1 MGMFNRR
8 SALLGLGSTL
18 VVGCAAGRRS
28 LEPTSPSVGST
39 PSLAR
44 LAAEKGIKFGST
56 AGAGPA
62 NSGSF
67 RNPEYVRLLKSDCAI
82 IVPEN
87 EMKWQAI
94 RPSIDAFDFRRLDE
108 MLSFAEA
115 NGLETRGHTLLW
127 HRPEWMPAW
136 LEANDFGIRPATA
149 AADILTRHVNTVAE
163 RYRGR
168 MRSFDVVNE
177 AVLHD
182 SSLATTAISRAFG
195 DTLGL
200 LDLAFHT
207 ARNALP
213 EAELVYN
220 DYMSWEPGN
229 EGHRAGVLRLLE
241 GFKARGVPVDTLGIQ
256 SHIRIDSL
264 DGQTGLPAKQER
276 EWRQFLDAV
285 TAMGYDIAIT
295 EFDVNDQ
302 TAPAGIT
309 ARDQMVADFA
319 KAYLDI
325 MFGFPQL
332 KTALLWGMQDRYSW
346 LQSFKPL
353 RADGLPKRPCP
364 YDDNGQAKPLYAAIA
379 AALQSA
385 PKR

>member
-18 VVGCAAGRRS
+18 VAGCAARRGS
-28 LEPTSPSVGST
+28 PEPTPPSVAST

-44 LAAEKGIKFGST
+44 LAADKGIKFGST
-56 AGAGPA
+56 VGAGPA

-67 RNPEYVRLLKSDCAI
+67 RNLDYVRLLKADCAI

-94 RPSIDAFDFRRLDE
+94 RPSAETFDFGRFDE
-108 MLSFAEA
+108 MLSFAGA
-115 NGLETRGHTLLW
+115 SGLETRGHTLLW

-136 LEANDFGIRPATA
+136 LEAYDFGTRPATA

-163 RYRGR
+163 RYRGS
-168 MRSFDVVNE
+168 MSSFDVVNE

-182 SSLATTAISRAFG
+182 SSLATTALSRAFG

-200 LDLAFHT
+200 LDLAFHS
-207 ARNALP
+207 ARKALP
-213 EAELVYN
+213 DAELVYN

-264 DGQTGLPAKQER
+264 DGQTGVPARNER

-285 TAMGYDIAIT
+285 TAMGYGIAIT

-302 TAPAGIT
+302 VAPAGIT

-325 MFGFPQL
+325 MFAYPQL
-332 KTALLWGMQDRYSW
+332 KTALLWGMQDQHSW

-353 RADGLPKRPCP
+353 RADGLKKRPCP
-364 YDDNGQAKPLYAAIA
+364 YDDNGKAKPLYAAIA
-379 AALQSA
+379 AALRGA